1 MDGIGTIYTLNDDK
15 HTRTWP
21 SRSWFSM
28 KSWKASLLLSPTSF
42 ARVLNGPIFWKINL
56 LIKKVCV
63 FVKALPTN
71 SYLCIKWTNP
81 FRTLSSCSFAPS
93 FPLHF
98 SSFDKSLI
106 LSRRSAL
113 DWISWKSFWPKNNI
127 FFHRQ
132 IHLWPKTN
140 NHILIKYIEW
150 CKNSGWLFDIF
161 LHFLVS
167 EWAKPGQFFSWHRP
181 DVFLAFKSVLKC

>member
-1 MDGIGTIYTLNDDK
+1 M
-15 HTRTWP
+15 
-21 SRSWFSM
+21 
-28 KSWKASLLLSPTSF
+28 
-42 ARVLNGPIFWKINL
+42 
-56 LIKKVCV
+56 CV

-113 DWISWKSFWPKNNI
+113 DWISWKKFLTKNNI

-132 IHLWPKTN
+132 IHFWSKPD
-140 NHILIKYIEW
+140 ILLLMKYIEW

-181 DVFLAFKSVLKC
+181 DCVFGIYKCVKVLKCVKHSWIKKKSVHLFVFESRALLKTLFRLSAWSSG

>member
-1 MDGIGTIYTLNDDK
+1 M
-15 HTRTWP
+15 
-21 SRSWFSM
+21 
-28 KSWKASLLLSPTSF
+28 
-42 ARVLNGPIFWKINL
+42 
-56 LIKKVCV
+56 CV

-113 DWISWKSFWPKNNI
+113 DWISWKSC
-127 FFHRQ
+127 
-132 IHLWPKTN
+132 WPKTN

-181 DVFLAFKSVLKC
+181 DCVFGIYKCVKVLKCVKNSWIKKKSVHLFVFESRALLKTLFRLSA

>member
-1 MDGIGTIYTLNDDK
+1 M
-15 HTRTWP
+15 
-21 SRSWFSM
+21 
-28 KSWKASLLLSPTSF
+28 
-42 ARVLNGPIFWKINL
+42 
-56 LIKKVCV
+56 CV

-113 DWISWKSFWPKNNI
+113 DWISWKKFLTKNIFFYRQIHFWPKLNI
-127 FFHRQ
+127 
-132 IHLWPKTN
+132 LL
-140 NHILIKYIEW
+140 LIKYIEW

-181 DVFLAFKSVLKC
+181 DCVFGIYKCVKVLKCVKHNWKKKSVHLFVFESRALLKTLFRLSAWSSGQLSWWMLRYSGQ